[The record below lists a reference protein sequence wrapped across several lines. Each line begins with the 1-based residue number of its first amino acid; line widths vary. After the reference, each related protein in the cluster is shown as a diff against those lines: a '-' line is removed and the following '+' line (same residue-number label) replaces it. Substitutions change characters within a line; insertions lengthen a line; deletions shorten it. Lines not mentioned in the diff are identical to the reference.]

1 MQNGNIIQDLFNNK
15 VEKMKNKKKF
25 NPFYNKVVDYQKRKL
40 SQIVNKTDKDNR
52 GNYSKEYSALS
63 KSKNDI
69 IRKAK
74 NILDGTLT
82 FSEIISY
89 GEISKNARNQWSRTQ
104 ELSLDSNLRDYTFK
118 DETDEIKAGLYH
130 QTQEFVMDVFNEK
143 TVKRLLDNIFFYG
156 YSKISHDKIQM
167 VIDEEFENYKIG
179 IAKEMAKQSIN
190 ELKKYLPVEWE
201 EFLTPKLDE
210 ALAICDT
217 IKKDPDKFKSEQ
229 IQKKIRK

>member
-1 MQNGNIIQDLFNNK
+1 LT
-15 VEKMKNKKKF
+15 NKKKF
-25 NPFYNKVVDYQKRKL
+25 NPFYDKVVDYQRRKL
-40 SQIVNKTDKDNR
+40 LLLLDNAEKNKQGKF
-52 GNYSKEYSALS
+52 SKEYSTLS

-69 IRKAK
+69 IRKSK

-210 ALAICDT
+210 ALAICNT
-217 IKKDPDKFKSEQ
+217 IKKDPNEFKSEQ